1 MYGGIQKQL
10 KGLQNI
16 MNKKLQ
22 KRFEEQSNSF
32 LEYLGIELP
41 YEAPLPKWEKK
52 TDQNKIL
59 VFSDPHEP
67 YAIDELFDEAYK
79 EHKDAETVI
88 IAGDLGDYYSK
99 SRFRKKYSVNL
110 KDEMRAIF
118 HRMQWLSMRFKYV
131 KIMKGNH
138 DDRPE
143 KKIAD
148 LFCDGDIDLRILTE
162 SDVLTRLAS
171 YFDNIEM
178 VGTRIHNHVHEIM
191 LSHIY
196 QHGDAIFTHGEL
208 SRKQDSAVM
217 EYISNY
223 LHRWSK
229 KLRLK
234 PYNVIIQAH
243 NHRASKTVKGEELW
257 FLNPCAMEDI
267 SIGGEYIYQPRM
279 IGDPPVRGYTVLY
292 QEDGVTD
299 WNKSNIYIYQGTK

>member
-1 MYGGIQKQL
+1 
-10 KGLQNI
+10 

-22 KRFEEQSNSF
+22 KRFEEQSNAF
-32 LEYLGIELP
+32 LEYLGVELP
-41 YEAPLPKWEKK
+41 YESPLPKWEKK
-52 TDQNKIL
+52 TDSNKIL

-67 YAIDELFDEAYK
+67 YTIDDLFQTAYLQN
-79 EHKDAETVI
+79 KDAETCV

-99 SRFRKKYSVNL
+99 SRFRKKHSVNL
-110 KDEMRAIF
+110 RDEMRAIF
-118 HRMQWLSMRFKYV
+118 YRMQWLSIRFKNV

-148 LFCDGDIDLRILTE
+148 LFCGGDIDLRILTE

-171 YFDNIEM
+171 YFENIEI
-178 VGTRIHNHVHEIM
+178 VGTTIHNHHHEVT

-196 QHGDAIFTHGEL
+196 QLGDIVFTHGEL

-229 KLRLK
+229 KLGLK
-234 PYNVIIQAH
+234 TYSVIVQAH
-243 NHRASKTVKGEELW
+243 NHRGSKTIKGEELW
-257 FLNPCAMEDI
+257 LLNPCSMEDV
-267 SIGGEYIYQPRM
+267 SIGGEYIYQPKM
-279 IGDPPVRGYTVLY
+279 IGDPPVRGWAVLY
-292 QEDGVTD
+292 QEDGITD
-299 WNKSNIYIYQGTK
+299 WNKTNIFIYK